1 MTVEA
6 PLTLRKRIAR
16 GAFAGMNRPDCCV
29 PGCDLDGP
37 APKRPDCNCYM
48 EAEMIAD
55 AIIAAIGEEWRP
67 ISEAP
72 RDGTTIL
79 VASARGDVGEAYYGI
94 GRGWQ
99 HIVGSRLG
107 QKMTHWRPLP
117 PAPSPSPPPLGDA

>member
-1 MTVEA
+1 MTAEEPPTLRERIVLACLAHRAGAPA
-6 PLTLRKRIAR
+6 PLPLSGLVFSMGDIDRAVQADAETL
-16 GAFAGMNRPDCCV
+16 
-29 PGCDLDGP
+29 
-37 APKRPDCNCYM
+37 
-48 EAEMIAD
+48 AD
-55 AIIAAIGEEWRP
+55 AIIAAIGEGWRP